1 MISLTSY
8 LPYFICLFFSFWRLW
23 GVFSLFIITY
33 QHWTIYSRDK
43 KLLNFF
49 CSKHAFLIFSFMS
62 LRAILYSEF
71 LNSYQTKL
79 IARSQHFRLI
89 CRWSCPSLLFLS
101 LKSHQLKQEL
111 SVHPVFS
118 DIISALLHNE
128 FVHSKF
134 KRRKLKLKFPF
145 RIIVSSMRSTLRI
158 MSISDWHQNI
168 ALVNCRVA
176 WWFCLFVFLVAC
188 KFVKTE
194 WIMFTYLS
202 FPSNYT
208 GPRNVNGIQWKF
220 SECNYLIN
228 TRLAFA
234 WAEPCTK
241 MRCWHSLK
249 TSKEQR
255 IQHRRQLSLLILEK
269 HLCLTASSGCY
280 FQLLHS
286 ISKYV

>member
-1 MISLTSY
+1 MTQWMRVGHLWKCNWFKYINSSKIAKYSHDFLNLLFTLFY
-8 LPYFICLFFSFWRLW
+8 MFIVFILKIW

-33 QHWTIYSRDK
+33 QHWTIYSRDN
-43 KLLNFF
+43 KLLYFF
-49 CSKHAFLIFSFMS
+49 CSKHAFLIFSFTS
-62 LRAILYSEF
+62 LRAILCSEF
-71 LNSYQTKL
+71 LNPYQTKL
-79 IARSQHFRLI
+79 TAWSQHFRLI

-134 KRRKLKLKFPF
+134 KHRKLKLKFPF

-188 KFVKTE
+188 KFVKTDE
-194 WIMFTYLS
+194 
-202 FPSNYT
+202 
-208 GPRNVNGIQWKF
+208 
-220 SECNYLIN
+220 
-228 TRLAFA
+228 
-234 WAEPCTK
+234 
-241 MRCWHSLK
+241 
-249 TSKEQR
+249 
-255 IQHRRQLSLLILEK
+255 
-269 HLCLTASSGCY
+269 
-280 FQLLHS
+280 
-286 ISKYV
+286 